1 MADPYLSV
9 VVPVFNEE
17 DNVQTLA
24 AEIIQS
30 LDRAGLDGEVVYV
43 NDGSR
48 DATAARLDEVCRSQP
63 RVRALHLAANIGQSG
78 ALYAG
83 LRAARGGVFAML
95 DGDGQNDPADIP
107 RLLERLRQGGVQ
119 MVCGLRAQR
128 RDSAMRLLSA
138 KVANT
143 VRNWVTHDGISD
155 TGCSLKVFTREVAEV
170 MLPFNGMHRFMPA
183 LAVMNGFRVAE
194 MPVAHRPRLHG
205 VSKYGIGN
213 RLGRGLCDLAG
224 IAWLQKRVLR
234 PVVVRKS

>member
-17 DNVQTLA
+17 DNIQTLA
-24 AEIIQS
+24 AEIIQA
-30 LDRAGLDGEVVYV
+30 LDRAGLDYEVIYV

-48 DATAARLDEVCRSQP
+48 DATGARLDEIRRSQP
-63 RVRALHLAANIGQSG
+63 KLRALHLAANLGQSG

-83 LRAARGGVFAML
+83 LRAARGRVFASL

-107 RLLERLRQGGVQ
+107 RLLERLRQGNVQ

-128 RDSAMRLLSA
+128 RDSATRLLSA
-138 KVANT
+138 KIANA
-143 VRNWVTHDGISD
+143 VRNWFTHDGISD
-155 TGCSLKVFTREVAEV
+155 SGCSLKVFTREVAEV

-183 LAVMNGFRVAE
+183 LAVMNGFRITE
-194 MPVAHRPRLHG
+194 MPVSHRPRLHG

-213 RLGRGLCDLAG
+213 RLWRGLRDLAG
-224 IAWLQKRVLR
+224 IAWLQKRVVR
-234 PVVVRKS
+234 PVVARES